1 MDLEKEFIRLIKEHE
16 RIILRIC
23 NVYCAESADRAD
35 LYQDIAIQLWKS
47 FPNFDRKSKTT
58 TWMYRIALNTAISRF
73 RKEKKRPQQEQ
84 ITEQFTADSLHE
96 EDQIR
101 LLYDAIGSLNK
112 IDKAITMLYLDGI
125 PYREVGE
132 IMGLSESNIGF
143 KINRIKKKLREK
155 LMIEMS

>member
-1 MDLEKEFIRLIKEHE
+1 MDLEKEFIGVIKEHE

-23 NVYCAESADRAD
+23 NVYCAESVDRAD

-47 FPNFDRKSKTT
+47 FPSFDSKAKIT

-73 RKEKKRPQQEQ
+73 RKEKKRPRQEQ
-84 ITEQFTADSLHE
+84 ITDQFTADSLHE
-96 EDQIR
+96 EENTR
-101 LLYDAIGSLNK
+101 LLYSAIGSLNK

-125 PYREVGE
+125 QYREIGE

-155 LMIEMS
+155 LTSEMS